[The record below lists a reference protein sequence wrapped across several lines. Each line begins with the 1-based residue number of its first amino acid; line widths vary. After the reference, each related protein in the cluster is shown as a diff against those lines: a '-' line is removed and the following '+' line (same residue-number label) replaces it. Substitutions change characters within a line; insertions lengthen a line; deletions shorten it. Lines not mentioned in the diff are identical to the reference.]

1 MSLGLSAA
9 GLKASHYN
17 LQHGQL
23 QMYVALPRVIR
34 DRMPMIGYSG
44 VALASSALNCI
55 FVTYYVE
62 FFMRVSRLSSRA
74 FFLSQLF
81 YMLWNMCNDPLFGW
95 LSDSVSSS
103 GSRRISAI
111 LLGGPLWALSFA
123 LIWFPWGPPDSAAAA
138 VHCCVCLL
146 L

>member
-1 MSLGLSAA
+1 MLGIALRSAR
-9 GLKASHYN
+9 
-17 LQHGQL
+17 QR
-23 QMYVALPRVIR
+23 LPLL
-34 DRMPMIGYSG
+34 GYSG
-44 VALASSALNCI
+44 VMLASSALNCI

-62 FFMRVSRLSSRA
+62 FFMRVSHLSSRA

-81 YMLWNMCNDPLFGW
+81 YMIWNMCNDPLFGW
-95 LSDSVSSS
+95 LSDSKSSS

-111 LLGGPLWALSFA
+111 FYGGPMWALSFA
-123 LIWFPWGPPDSAAAA
+123 LIWFPWGQPDSFASQ

>member
-1 MSLGLSAA
+1 MRSLIQRPFGHRL
-9 GLKASHYN
+9 
-17 LQHGQL
+17 
-23 QMYVALPRVIR
+23 
-34 DRMPMIGYSG
+34 PMIGYSG
-44 VALASSALNCI
+44 VMLASSALNCV

-62 FFMRVSRLSSRA
+62 FFMRVSLLSSRA
-74 FFLSQLF
+74 FFMSQLF

-95 LSDSVSSS
+95 LSDSKSSS

-111 LLGGPLWALSFA
+111 LFGGPMWALSFA
-123 LIWFPWGPPDSAAAA
+123 LIWFPWGPPDSLASA